1 MKKSLLLMSALFF
14 CGMTALAQEPLYK
27 MKLTLQDGSKLAAL
41 TDEIDS
47 MQLTT
52 VKAAEVHVTERYK
65 TSSSIGINIEAEASV
80 TRVQAA
86 IVAGSEKDPNINY
99 TEYVQKHSV
108 CDAKGSYTLAF
119 DFLKPESIYTIYV
132 LAYDENGLPTGLK
145 SLTCSTGAVADDPFT
160 VTTTHVGTT
169 TLKYNVTAKD
179 ASVKYCTFATGYDYY
194 QRWQLEEGTNGD
206 VIKHFISMWST
217 FASWYGENWQTM
229 MKYDRREGTY
239 EGDGYHLMWDARQV
253 VITFGMD
260 DDGNLVTPIQVD
272 SIHTNAPTPVD
283 MDIPLTSS
291 PTSGETSRS
300 RLPRLPTPPISS
312 PCSPP
317 PTLTCTRPTQHCSA
331 PFATRPT
338 TSTRPTW
345 PVPATRTSEKVCG
358 SSACARMS
366 IPTTTSSLSDW
377 TRAHPLPA
385 PSRPRSRCLEEV
397 SKPIVCT
404 TTKEEKQ

>member
-1 MKKSLLLMSALFF
+1 MKKSILLMSALFF

-272 SIHTNAPTPVD
+272 SIHTDTGGHGHPRD
-283 MDIPLTSS
+283 RPLQRV
-291 PTSGETSRS
+291 G
-300 RLPRLPTPPISS
+300 
-312 PCSPP
+312 
-317 PTLTCTRPTQHCSA
+317 RPADQGC
-331 PFATRPT
+331 P
-338 TSTRPTW
+338 
-345 PVPATRTSEKVCG
+345 
-358 SSACARMS
+358 
-366 IPTTTSSLSDW
+366 DYQ
-377 TRAHPLPA
+377 HPLFHHHA
-385 PSRPRSRCLEEV
+385 ARRLR
-397 SKPIVCT
+397 
-404 TTKEEKQ
+404 

>member
-1 MKKSLLLMSALFF
+1 MKKSILLMSALFF

-52 VKAAEVHVTERYK
+52 VKTAEVHVTERYK

-206 VIKHFISMWST
+206 VIKHFVSMWST

-283 MDIPLTSS
+283 MDIPVTVLSNEW
-291 PTSGETSRS
+291 GDQQ
-300 RLPRLPTPPISS
+300 IK
-312 PCSPP
+312 
-317 PTLTCTRPTQHCSA
+317 A
-331 PFATRPT
+331 APT
-338 TSTRPTW
+338 TNTPYFITMQPAAYVDLYKTDAALLRALCYEADNINPTDLARTRDEDLRDGLWEFRVRKDVDTDYYIIA
-345 PVPATRTSEKVCG
+345 VGLDEGAPATRAFKTKITVPGG
-358 SSACARMS
+358 SF
-366 IPTTTSSLSDW
+366 
-377 TRAHPLPA
+377 
-385 PSRPRSRCLEEV
+385 
-397 SKPIVCT
+397 
-404 TTKEEKQ
+404 

>member
-1 MKKSLLLMSALFF
+1 MKKSILLMSALFF

-179 ASVKYCTFATGYDYY
+179 ASVK
-194 QRWQLEEGTNGD
+194 
-206 VIKHFISMWST
+206 
-217 FASWYGENWQTM
+217 
-229 MKYDRREGTY
+229 
-239 EGDGYHLMWDARQV
+239 
-253 VITFGMD
+253 
-260 DDGNLVTPIQVD
+260 
-272 SIHTNAPTPVD
+272 
-283 MDIPLTSS
+283 
-291 PTSGETSRS
+291 
-300 RLPRLPTPPISS
+300 
-312 PCSPP
+312 
-317 PTLTCTRPTQHCSA
+317 
-331 PFATRPT
+331 
-338 TSTRPTW
+338 
-345 PVPATRTSEKVCG
+345 
-358 SSACARMS
+358 
-366 IPTTTSSLSDW
+366 
-377 TRAHPLPA
+377 
-385 PSRPRSRCLEEV
+385 
-397 SKPIVCT
+397 
-404 TTKEEKQ
+404 